1 MTREQINS
9 EVCNSAT
16 PTTPAANGSAPA
28 ALGFVDGLM
37 PYLQIARFDHWFKN
51 IFMIPGVLLALY
63 GTPAIFDGEF
73 VFKVIVALLA
83 FGFVASSNYVINE
96 VLDADRDALHPVKR
110 FRPVPSGLVKLPY
123 AYAEWIGLAVIGI
136 ALSTILGWRF
146 FLSALALWIMGLLY
160 NIPPIRCKD
169 KVYIDVLSE
178 SINNPL
184 RLLGGWFA
192 VGMTVIPPISLV
204 AAYWM
209 IGAFFMTVKRLGE
222 YRRIGD
228 AKIAADYRTSFLYYT
243 EEKLLISTV
252 YYAVVFGLLFGIFI
266 TRYRIEL
273 LLMIPFIGGFIGYY
287 IRLGFLP
294 DSPTQ
299 YPERLYREFGFMVY
313 IMGCVLLTM
322 ILLFI
327 DLPFLHDI
335 FTPTMSTQQ

>member
-1 MTREQINS
+1 MTREQTDQTS
-9 EVCNSAT
+9 AADATSAT
-16 PTTPAANGSAPA
+16 SRVAPS
-28 ALGFVDGLM
+28 GLIDNLI

-51 IFMIPGVLLALY
+51 IFMIPGVLLAVY
-63 GTPAIFDGEF
+63 GTPEIFDGNF
-73 VFKVIVALLA
+73 VVKVIISLVA

-110 FRPVPSGLVKLPY
+110 FRPVPTGRVKLSY
-123 AYAEWIGLAVIGI
+123 AYAEWIGLAIIGLLI
-136 ALSTILGWRF
+136 SSLLGWRF
-146 FLSALALWIMGLLY
+146 FLSAAALWAMGLLY

-184 RLLGGWFA
+184 RLLGGWYA
-192 VGMTVIPPISLV
+192 VGMTVVPPISLV

-222 YRRIGD
+222 YRRIGN
-228 AKIAADYRTSFLYYT
+228 ATIAANYRSSFLYYT
-243 EEKLLISTV
+243 EEKLLISTI

-273 LLMIPFIGGFIGYY
+273 LLMIPLIGGFIGYY

-299 YPERLYREFGFMVY
+299 YPERLYKEFGFMLYMAV
-313 IMGCVLLTM
+313 CVAITM
-322 ILLFI
+322 ILLFVDI
-327 DLPFLHDI
+327 PVLHDI
-335 FTPTMSTQQ
+335 FAPTIHTQQ

>member
-1 MTREQINS
+1 
-9 EVCNSAT
+9 
-16 PTTPAANGSAPA
+16 
-28 ALGFVDGLM
+28 
-37 PYLQIARFDHWFKN
+37 
-51 IFMIPGVLLALY
+51 
-63 GTPAIFDGEF
+63 
-73 VFKVIVALLA
+73 
-83 FGFVASSNYVINE
+83 
-96 VLDADRDALHPVKR
+96 
-110 FRPVPSGLVKLPY
+110 
-123 AYAEWIGLAVIGI
+123 
-136 ALSTILGWRF
+136 
-146 FLSALALWIMGLLY
+146 MGLLY

-169 KVYIDVLSE
+169 KVYLDVLSE

-228 AKIAADYRTSFLYYT
+228 STVAANYRTSFVHYT
-243 EEKLLISTV
+243 EEKLLISTI

-273 LLMIPFIGGFIGYY
+273 LLMIPLIGGFIGYY

-299 YPERLYREFGFMVY
+299 YPERLYREGGFMLYMAV
-313 IMGCVLLTM
+313 CVVATM
-322 ILLFI
+322 ILLFVDI
-327 DLPFLHDI
+327 PILHNV
-335 FTPTMSTQQ
+335 FTPTIQTQSN

>member
-1 MTREQINS
+1 MAREQTELDS
-9 EVCNSAT
+9 TSRRT
-16 PTTPAANGSAPA
+16 DSTTS
-28 ALGFVDGLM
+28 LGIFEELG
-37 PYLQIARFDHWFKN
+37 PYVQIARFDHWFKN

-63 GTPAIFDGEF
+63 GTPAIFDGVF
-73 VFKVIVALLA
+73 VVNVIISLLA

-110 FRPVPSGLVKLPY
+110 FRPVPSGQIVLRY
-123 AYAEWIGLAVIGI
+123 AYIEWIVLAVIGI
-136 ALSTILGWRF
+136 ALSTLLGWRF
-146 FLSALALWIMGLLY
+146 FVVTSALWVMGLLY

-169 KVYIDVLSE
+169 KVYLDVLSE

-228 AKIAADYRTSFLYYT
+228 SEVAARYRTSFAYYT
-243 EEKLLISTV
+243 EEKLLISTI

-273 LLMIPFIGGFIGYY
+273 LLMIPLIGGFIGYY

-299 YPERLYREFGFMVY
+299 YPERLYREGGFMLYMAV
-313 IMGCVLLTM
+313 CVVATM

-327 DLPFLHDI
+327 DLPMLHEV
-335 FTPTMSTQQ
+335 FTPTIQTQSR